1 MRETTK
7 EMIKRRRKNFF
18 IYLFSFIL
26 IAGTWSIPADAAG
39 ASSEKTDL
47 GVILKTGD
55 LISWQ
60 NSGDESGEY
69 AVRYLIP
76 GCDPDDVDHWVLTDY
91 VFEDGIM
98 KEVTLEGVA
107 SAGVK
112 TGNMTEQ
119 VEYYRTYGDD
129 DDTADHH
136 HHTVRPSS
144 GGKKTEEKTVDVPAH
159 EHTFKWVVTR
169 EATEDR
175 EGEESYKCE
184 CGHVEYRVPLSA
196 EGVFIKNTINK
207 IEKAPLNSTVKIS
220 TDRWL
225 MFNTAV
231 CDAFSKRP
239 DLTMELS
246 YLEGG
251 HKGDRLTTTIP
262 AGTDLHEYLDDNGYE
277 GFLYLKTKFDTVRTP
292 R

>member
-1 MRETTK
+1 MKET
-7 EMIKRRRKNFF
+7 IKKRRKNFF
-18 IYLFSFIL
+18 IFLLSFIL
-26 IAGTWSIPADAAG
+26 LAGTSSIPANAQA
-39 ASSEKTDL
+39 ASSDKPGLNVSLQTD
-47 GVILKTGD
+47 D
-55 LISWQ
+55 LITWQ
-60 NSGDESGEY
+60 NDGGKDGEY
-69 AVRYLIP
+69 SVRYLIP
-76 GCDPDDVDHWVLTDY
+76 DCDPDEVDQWVLTDY
-91 VFEDGIM
+91 VFEDGVM
-98 KEVTLEGVA
+98 KEITLKGVA
-107 SAGVK
+107 EAGVK
-112 TGNMTEQ
+112 SGDMTEQ
-119 VEYYRTYGDD
+119 VEYYHTYGDGN
-129 DDTADHH
+129 TADGPHH
-136 HHTVRPSS
+136 PVRPSAS
-144 GGKKTEEKTVDVPAH
+144 KGVKVEEKHVDVPAH
-159 EHTFKWVVTR
+159 EHSFKWVVTR

-196 EGVFIKNTINK
+196 IGVFIKNTINK

-225 MFNTAV
+225 VFNTAV

-277 GFLYLKTKFDTVRTP
+277 GFLYLKTKFNTVRTP